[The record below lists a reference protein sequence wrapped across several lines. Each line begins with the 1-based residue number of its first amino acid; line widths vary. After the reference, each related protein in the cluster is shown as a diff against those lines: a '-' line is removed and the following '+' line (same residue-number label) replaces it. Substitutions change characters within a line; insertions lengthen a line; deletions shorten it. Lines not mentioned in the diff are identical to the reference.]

1 MPVSTSDFRKGLR
14 ILIEDEPY
22 VIVDFQHVKPG
33 KGGAFVRTKVKSLIT
48 GNVLDK
54 TFRSGEKFEVPD
66 LEERKME
73 FLYREGKGFYFMDVE
88 SFEQIYL
95 EEEHM
100 GEAINFLKE
109 GLVISVLFFKGRA
122 IGVEMQTFVDLK
134 VVQTEPGVRGDTA
147 QSATKPAVLETGYRI
162 QVPLFVEE
170 GDIVRI
176 DTRTGEYVERVS

>member
-54 TFRSGEKFEVPD
+54 TFRSGERFEVPD

-73 FLYREGKGFYFMDVE
+73 FLYKEGERFYFMDVE
-88 SFEQIYL
+88 NFEQLFI
-95 EEEHM
+95 EEEYL
-100 GEAINFLKE
+100 GEAKNFIKE
-109 GLVISVLFFKGRA
+109 GLVISVLFFRGKA
-122 IGVEMQTFVDLK
+122 IGVEVQTFVDLK

-170 GDIVRI
+170 GDIIRI